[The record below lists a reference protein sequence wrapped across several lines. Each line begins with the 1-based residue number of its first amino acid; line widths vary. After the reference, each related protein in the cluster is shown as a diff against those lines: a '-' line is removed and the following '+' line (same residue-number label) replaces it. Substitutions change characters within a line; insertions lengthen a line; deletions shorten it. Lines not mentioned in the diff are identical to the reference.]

1 LSGAATSLPPAG
13 EDTPRRSRLADR
25 LLGRAMTLGLAVTAL
40 LLGIAT
46 FVQLAGGSPTG
57 PTGPGQVVA
66 IVLANA
72 AVLVL
77 LAASL
82 VARIVRVWAER
93 RRGSAGSRLHVRLVL
108 LFGVVAVVP
117 ALIVAAFAAVFFNLG
132 IQAWFNDRVR
142 STLEVSL
149 VASRAWLDNHRDEIR
164 VDALAMAA
172 DLNRAAQVFLP
183 HNPVAFERTLATQAS
198 IRGLTEA
205 VVIEPRLGQI
215 IAQAGF
221 VAGGVVEL
229 PSAWALE
236 QLRQGEVA
244 VVPGESEARVRA
256 LALLD
261 ATPEMVLVI
270 GRPSAAHRD
279 GLPGIR
285 PAGPQPR
292 QPADHLRAGLPLRG
306 AAGDAGR
313 GADRAG
319 LRQSAGAADQPADRS
334 GRARA
339 ERRSLDP
346 GRGGRGGRRARLP
359 LARLQP
365 DDQPARR
372 SARRADGGLSPA
384 R

>member
-1 LSGAATSLPPAG
+1 MSGAATSAPQAG
-13 EDTPRRSRLADR
+13 DTPPGRSRLADR

-215 IAQAGF
+215 IARA
-221 VAGGVVEL
+221 EIE
-229 PSAWALE
+229 WALRGFPAE
-236 QLRQGEVA
+236 TKAILA
-244 VVPGESEARVRA
+244 EAIA
-256 LALLD
+256 
-261 ATPEMVLVI
+261 AT
-270 GRPSAAHRD
+270 A
-279 GLPGIR
+279 
-285 PAGPQPR
+285 
-292 QPADHLRAGLPLRG
+292 
-306 AAGDAGR
+306 
-313 GADRAG
+313 
-319 LRQSAGAADQPADRS
+319 
-334 GRARA
+334 
-339 ERRSLDP
+339 
-346 GRGGRGGRRARLP
+346 
-359 LARLQP
+359 
-365 DDQPARR
+365 
-372 SARRADGGLSPA
+372 
-384 R
+384 

>member
-1 LSGAATSLPPAG
+1 MNRLSIDAGGLRTLQREAAAGLSAALVSLPVAIGYGLFALAPLGPQFYSYGVVAG
-13 EDTPRRSRLADR
+13 LYSAIV
-25 LLGRAMTLGLAVTAL
+25 MNAVAL
-40 LLGIAT
+40 LMGARAPLLYGPRNMVAFMINAL
-46 FVQLAGGSPTG
+46 VLHLLVEQHEELLAQLAPQ
-57 PTGPGQVVA
+57 QVVA

-172 DLNRAAQVFLP
+172 DLNRAAQIFLP
-183 HNPVAFERTLATQAS
+183 QNPIAFERTLATQAS

-215 IAQAGF
+215 VAQAGF
-221 VAGGVVEL
+221 VAGGTI
-229 PSAWALE
+229 ANN
-236 QLRQGEVA
+236 
-244 VVPGESEARVRA
+244 
-256 LALLD
+256 
-261 ATPEMVLVI
+261 VLVKLHTVEGQVVVTTAI
-270 GRPSAAHRD
+270 TDNPVGVAMN
-279 GLPGIR
+279 
-285 PAGPQPR
+285 AGK
-292 QPADHLRAGLPLRG
+292 GPLFP
-306 AAGDAGR
+306 
-313 GADRAG
+313 
-319 LRQSAGAADQPADRS
+319 LEE
-334 GRARA
+334 RA
-339 ERRSLDP
+339 ERVMVIL
-346 GRGGRGGRRARLP
+346 RGEEP
-359 LARLQP
+359 
-365 DDQPARR
+365 
-372 SARRADGGLSPA
+372 
-384 R
+384 